1 MRELFDIIKNNY
13 DPNGKPFIR
22 PSVRGIIIKDK
33 KIAVVHSMMY
43 DYYKFPGGGIDK
55 GEDNIAT
62 LIREVKEEAGL
73 DVIVDSIREYGHV
86 LRKEKGHPEDIFIQD
101 NYYYLCDTVNTSGVQ
116 TLDDYESRENFTLEW
131 ADPLHVIKTND
142 RFVDVCKN
150 FDDNAHINKSVE
162 SYRESRVMK
171 ILVDEGYFS

>member
-43 DYYKFPGGGIDK
+43 DYYKFPGGGIEK

-101 NYYYLCDTVNTSGVQ
+101 NYYYLCDTVNTSGEQ

-131 ADPLHVIKTND
+131 ADPLHVIAAND
-142 RFVDVCKN
+142 LFVEVCKN

>member
-13 DPNGKPFIR
+13 DPNGKPYIR

-43 DYYKFPGGGIDK
+43 DYYKYPGGGMDE

-101 NYYYLCDTVNTSGVQ
+101 NYYYLCDTANTSGEQ

-131 ADPLHVIKTND
+131 ADPMHVIDTND
-142 RFVDVCKN
+142 RFVELCKSYS
-150 FDDNAHINKSVE
+150 DNAHINKSVE
-162 SYRESRVMK
+162 AYREARVLRL
-171 ILVDEGYFS
+171 LVDEGYFS

>member
-73 DVIVDSIREYGHV
+73 DVIMDSIREYGHV

-101 NYYYLCDTVNTSGVQ
+101 NYYYLCDTVNTSGAQ

-142 RFVDVCKN
+142 RFVEVCKN

>member
-86 LRKEKGHPEDIFIQD
+86 LRKEKGHPEDIFEEDVSFGYQPFTIQE
-101 NYYYLCDTVNTSGVQ
+101 LAVAFQQNTFLYGQSASFFAWGQ
-116 TLDDYESRENFTLEW
+116 KKL
-131 ADPLHVIKTND
+131 KGM
-142 RFVDVCKN
+142 KN
-150 FDDNAHINKSVE
+150 TQKP
-162 SYRESRVMK
+162 RR
-171 ILVDEGYFS
+171 

>member
-13 DPNGKPFIR
+13 DPNGKPYIR

-43 DYYKFPGGGIDK
+43 DYYKYPGGGMDE

-101 NYYYLCDTVNTSGVQ
+101 NYYYLCEAENEPISQ
-116 TLDDYESRENFTLEW
+116 ELDEYE
-131 ADPLHVIKTND
+131 AK
-142 RFVDVCKN
+142 
-150 FDDNAHINKSVE
+150 E
-162 SYRESRVMK
+162 SYRLEYIDAETAIGKNRNVKDSPYNNMMFEREA
-171 ILVDEGYFS
+171 LVLELLQSEGLLN

>member
-142 RFVDVCKN
+142 RFVEVCKN

>member
-13 DPNGKPFIR
+13 DPNGKPYIR
-22 PSVRGIIIKDK
+22 PSVRGIIIKEY

-101 NYYYLCDTVNTSGVQ
+101 NYYYLCDTANTSGQ
-116 TLDDYESRENFTLEW
+116 QILDDYESRENFTLEW
-131 ADPLHVIKTND
+131 ADPLDVIAAND
-142 RFVDVCKN
+142 RFVEICKG

-171 ILVDEGYFS
+171 MLVDEGYFS

>member
-55 GEDNIAT
+55 GEDNIST

-73 DVIVDSIREYGHV
+73 EVIVDSIREYGHV

-131 ADPLHVIKTND
+131 ADPLHVIAAND
-142 RFVDVCKN
+142 RFVEVCKN

-171 ILVDEGYFS
+171 MLVDEGYFS

>member
-1 MRELFDIIKNNY
+1 MRELFDIIKYNY

-43 DYYKFPGGGIDK
+43 DYYKFPGGGMDK

-101 NYYYLCDTVNTSGVQ
+101 NYYYLCDTVNTSGEQ

-142 RFVDVCKN
+142 RFVEVCKN
-150 FDDNAHINKSVE
+150 YEDNAHINKSVE